1 MASPFVTTPTD
12 VVEVMLQTAQ
22 VGPGDL
28 LYDLGCGDGRI
39 AIAAAARY
47 GCRAV
52 GFDHDPARIA
62 ESIANAEKAGVQ
74 HRVRFEETDLFQVD
88 LAPASV
94 VALYL
99 LPSENVRLAP
109 QLMRLA
115 PGARV
120 VSHDFEIGD
129 LAADSVFEWTSVE
142 DQYTRQIHFWRA
154 PLRRKAG

>member
-1 MASPFVTTPTD
+1 MAAPFITTPAD
-12 VVEVMLQTAQ
+12 VVEQMLAAAD
-22 VGPGDL
+22 VREDDL

-52 GFDHDPARIA
+52 GIDHDPARIV
-62 ESIANAEKAGVQ
+62 ESIAGASAAGVESL
-74 HRVRFEETDLFQVD
+74 VRFELGDLFEVD

-94 VALYL
+94 VAIYL
-99 LPSENVRLAP
+99 LPSENIKLIPRLA
-109 QLMRLA
+109 RLQ

-129 LAADSVFEWTSVE
+129 IAADRVSEFTSAI
-142 DQYTRQIHFWRA
+142 DQYTRQIHVWRA
-154 PLRRKAG
+154 ARW